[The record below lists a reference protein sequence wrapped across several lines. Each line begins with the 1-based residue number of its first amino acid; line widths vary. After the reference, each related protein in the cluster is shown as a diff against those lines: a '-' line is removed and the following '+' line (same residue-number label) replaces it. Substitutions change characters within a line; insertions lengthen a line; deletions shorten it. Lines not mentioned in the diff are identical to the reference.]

1 LSPKLINRLGAWAP
15 WAGIVVY
22 AVGAFLCFGPPSRF
36 FPWMMAMLFTA
47 YAGQL
52 AGNAL
57 FGSYASGFGGG
68 LVLVLCALAVAQ
80 RPNTPAAISLILP
93 GFWLLVPGSLGLM
106 GVTQLLGTD
115 STTVL
120 TATLIS
126 MISIALGM
134 QTGMLAWR
142 AFGTRLTR

>member
-1 LSPKLINRLGAWAP
+1 
-15 WAGIVVY
+15 
-22 AVGAFLCFGPPSRF
+22 
-36 FPWMMAMLFTA
+36 
-47 YAGQL
+47 
-52 AGNAL
+52 
-57 FGSYASGFGGG
+57 
-68 LVLVLCALAVAQ
+68 VLCALAVAQ

-93 GFWLLVPGSLGLM
+93 GFWLIVPGSLGLM

-120 TATLIS
+120 TAILIS

-142 AFGTRLTR
+142 AFGIRPSR